1 MNVGAGQRFKVLFS
15 LYLSF
20 GTVLY
25 LLTLN
30 NSFITIFTPLDKTVY
45 VEIVPVESM
54 LHHNKT
60 P

>member
-1 MNVGAGQRFKVLFS
+1 MLALAKGLRFFLVCIF
-15 LYLSF
+15 LS
-20 GTVLY
+20 V
-25 LLTLN
+25 LTLN

>member
-1 MNVGAGQRFKVLFS
+1 MNVGAGERFKVLFS

-20 GTVLY
+20 IN
-25 LLTLN
+25 TLN